1 MLQLHQVILTFSKTQ
16 PSWPSTTPR
25 KCPARAASK
34 KRFCSLRE
42 FSCRRVFN
50 WVRVGFQLFGYIL
63 MSSNFFKNPPLQ
75 PGFTTFKMPN
85 RYPPGHSIVMTA
97 KKWAINRDFFSRK
110 IPNHSNPR
118 HEVSSWSRS
127 SASISSSRSLGVLG
141 VYSHLLKTFLI
152 ASNAVFLVLGV
163 NSPSSPK
170 PSDERIYEPAGSE
183 PWLNEK
189 LLDFSSVF
197 SRILRWGEPSLERGW
212 LVPMEKSRRVLRCS
226 WQCSKRKTFFSYPG
240 KRI

>member
-1 MLQLHQVILTFSKTQ
+1 
-16 PSWPSTTPR
+16 
-25 KCPARAASK
+25 
-34 KRFCSLRE
+34 
-42 FSCRRVFN
+42 
-50 WVRVGFQLFGYIL
+50 
-63 MSSNFFKNPPLQ
+63 
-75 PGFTTFKMPN
+75 MP
-85 RYPPGHSIVMTA
+85 
-97 KKWAINRDFFSRK
+97 
-110 IPNHSNPR
+110 
-118 HEVSSWSRS
+118 SRS

-197 SRILRWGEPSLERGW
+197 SRILRSGEPSLEVGW
-212 LVPMEKSRRVLRCS
+212 FLWKNRCVLNV
-226 WQCSKRKTFFSYPG
+226 QITVLQKKDTFLILANASKTHPKLTEASEIPSLSERDVTVIGFF
-240 KRI
+240 